1 MFYLRKNCLIS
12 ECEGDKCLKME
23 FEGLGKVM
31 TEKGNEKRKESMR
44 DVRTAL
50 EVGIKEVA
58 EGGAVKEFIKEYGSL
73 FIF

>member
-1 MFYLRKNCLIS
+1 MFYLRKNCPIS
-12 ECEGDKCLKME
+12 ECEGDKRLKME

-50 EVGIKEVA
+50 EVGIE
-58 EGGAVKEFIKEYGSL
+58 EGGGGKGFIKECGSV

>member
-1 MFYLRKNCLIS
+1 
-12 ECEGDKCLKME
+12 ME

-50 EVGIKEVA
+50 EVGIE
-58 EGGAVKEFIKEYGSL
+58 EGGGGKGFIKECGSV